1 MLFLGK
7 FTKMVKNNFMDNI
20 ADIYELSPMQQGM
33 LFHTLYAPNSGVYF
47 EQLICTLEGEL
58 QVSALRR
65 AWEEVV
71 TRHPILRTSFHW
83 DEMDKPLQVVHTKVN
98 VPWEQQN
105 WLFMTSDEQEKRLE
119 AFLESDRQL
128 GFDLNLAPLMRF
140 TLIQVAETT
149 WQLVWS
155 NHHLLLDGWCLSIIF
170 KEVFAFYEAFSQ
182 GKDIYLDI
190 TSRPYHDYIAWLQ
203 QQNIAQA
210 ETFWQQSLRGFSVP
224 TPLFGSKFFNGISS
238 QQEKYDQQ
246 HLWVSETL
254 SSALQIFVRQHHLT
268 LSTLIQGVW
277 ALLLSY
283 YSGESD
289 VVFGVTVS
297 GRPATLPG
305 VESMVGLFINTLPAR
320 VQVSNDLSLLSWL
333 QQLQAQQVEREQ
345 YAYTPL
351 IDIQGWSD
359 IPRGMSLFESI
370 VVVENY
376 PLKVSLQD
384 LVSGLS
390 IQSVRSLEQTNYPL
404 TLEAMPGDKL
414 FLGIDYDCDRFD
426 AATIGRILGHFQ
438 TLLENIVN
446 HQEQKI
452 SELSLLTDA
461 QRHQLMVE
469 WNSTEVKYPQNKC
482 IHELFE
488 VQVERTPD
496 AVAVV
501 YEQQQLTYR
510 ELNTKANQLA
520 HHLQTLGV
528 RPEVLVGICVERSLE
543 MLVGLLAILK
553 AGGAYVPLDPA
564 YPQERLAFMLE
575 DSQVALLLTQKSLV
589 NSLPKH
595 KVKVICLD
603 SDWETIARQSPEKPL
618 SAVTFENL
626 AYVMYTSGSTGKP
639 KGVMIEHKSLVNYTQ
654 TANVVYAFQP
664 CDHILQFASISWD
677 TSAEEMY
684 PCLTSGATLVLR
696 TPSMLDSVSTFLQK
710 CQDWSL
716 TVINVPTAYWHELT
730 AHLGLTKASVFP
742 KSLRLVII
750 GGEGVLRERLIT
762 WHKYVG
768 QDVRLVDAYGSTETT
783 AVTTICDLSGVDA
796 ALTELTIGRPIH
808 NVQVYVLNQYLQPVP
823 IGVPGE
829 LHISGA
835 GLARGYLNRP
845 EVTKEKFIP
854 NPFERSRGA
863 GEQGSRGA
871 EFLPNSQSPIA
882 SRQSPVPSPRL
893 YKTGDLVRYRLD
905 GKIEFLG
912 RIDHQVKIR
921 GFRIEVEEIE
931 AILSQHPEVRQSAIV
946 VCEDKLGN
954 KRLVAYVVPNQ
965 EKLSTT
971 EVRRFLKQKLPDYMI
986 PAAFVMLEV
995 LPLTP
1000 NGKIDRKALPIP
1012 EVLQNSLEQEYVA
1025 PRTPEEE
1032 VLAHI
1037 WAEVLGL
1044 QRVGIYDNFFELGGH
1059 SLLATQLISRLQ
1071 QTFGVNLPI
1080 RSLFE
1085 TPDVSGLV
1093 EVLIRHETEPG
1104 KVAATAR
1111 LRQKLNQMSD
1121 EEIQSM
1127 LQTKF
1132 KSVV

>member
-1 MLFLGK
+1 
-7 FTKMVKNNFMDNI
+7 MVKDNSVDEI
-20 ADIYELSPMQQGM
+20 IDIYELSPMQQGM

-47 EQLICTLEGEL
+47 EQLICTLDGDL
-58 QVSALRR
+58 QVLAFQQ
-65 AWEEVV
+65 AWEQVV
-71 TRHPILRTSFHW
+71 ARHPVLRTSFHW
-83 DEMDKPLQVVHTKVN
+83 DELDKPLQVVHSKVD

-105 WLFMTSDEQEKRLE
+105 WLGLTSEEQEKRLE

-128 GFDLNLAPLMRF
+128 GFDLKQAPLMRF
-140 TLIQVAETT
+140 TLIQVAKTT
-149 WQLVWS
+149 WQFIWS

-190 TSRPYHDYIAWLQ
+190 TSRPYRDYIAWLQ
-203 QQNIAQA
+203 EKNLNEA

-224 TPLFGSKFFNGISS
+224 TPLFGTKSSKGISS
-238 QQEKYDQQ
+238 EEQKYDQQ

-254 SSALQIFVRQHHLT
+254 SSALQTLARQYHLT
-268 LSTLIQGVW
+268 IATLIQGVW

-289 VVFGVTVS
+289 VIFGVTVS

-320 VQVSNDLSLLSWL
+320 VQVAKDLSLLAWL

-345 YAYTPL
+345 YSYTPL

-359 IPRGMSLFESI
+359 VPRGMTLFESI

-376 PLKVSLQD
+376 PLKVGLQERFG
-384 LVSGLS
+384 GLS
-390 IQSVRSLEQTNYPL
+390 IENVRSFERTNYPL
-404 TLEAMPGDKL
+404 TLEAMPGEKL
-414 FLGIDYDCDRFD
+414 FLGIDYDSKRFD
-426 AATIGRILGHFQ
+426 AATIDRILVHFQ

-446 HQEQKI
+446 HPEQRI
-452 SELSLLTDA
+452 SDLSPLTVAERHELL
-461 QRHQLMVE
+461 VE
-469 WNSTEVKYPQNKC
+469 WNNTQKKYSQDKC

-488 VQVERTPD
+488 AQVERTPD

-501 YEQQQLTYR
+501 FEEQQLTYR
-510 ELNTKANQLA
+510 ELNAQANQLA
-520 HHLQTLGV
+520 HHLQALGV
-528 RPEVLVGICVERSLE
+528 RPEVLVGICIERSPL
-543 MLVGLLAILK
+543 MLVGLLGILK
-553 AGGAYVPLDPA
+553 AGGAYLPLDPA
-564 YPQERLAFMLE
+564 YPEERLAFMLK
-575 DSQVALLLTQKSLV
+575 DSQVALLLTHKPLVKSLFQHQV
-589 NSLPKH
+589 Q
-595 KVKVICLD
+595 VICLD
-603 SDWETIARQSPEKPL
+603 SDWETIATESVEKPP
-618 SAVTFENL
+618 SVVTPENL
-626 AYVMYTSGSTGKP
+626 AYVIYTSGSTGKP

-654 TANVVYAFQP
+654 TTNVKYAFQP
-664 CDHILQFASISWD
+664 CDRILQFSSISWD
-677 TSAEEMY
+677 TSAEDIY
-684 PCLTSGATLVLR
+684 PCLSAGATLVLR

-716 TVINVPTAYWHELT
+716 TVVNLPTAYWHELT
-730 AHLGLTKASVFP
+730 AHLALTKASVFP

-750 GGEGVLRERLIT
+750 GGEGVLQERLII
-762 WHKYVG
+762 WHKYVSPN
-768 QDVRLVDAYGSTETT
+768 VRLVNTYGSTETT
-783 AVTTICDLSGVDA
+783 AVTTTYELSPSAQVDTA
-796 ALTELTIGRPIH
+796 SQEVAIGRPIH
-808 NVQVYVLNQYLQPVP
+808 NVQAYVLNQYLQPLP

-835 GLARGYLNRP
+835 GLARSYLNHSDL
-845 EVTKEKFIP
+845 TSEKFIP
-854 NPFERSRGA
+854 NPFSHDS
-863 GEQGSRGA
+863 GS
-871 EFLPNSQSPIA
+871 
-882 SRQSPVPSPRL
+882 RL

-905 GKIEFLG
+905 GNIEFIG

-921 GFRIEVEEIE
+921 GFRIELEEIE
-931 AILSQHPEVRQSAIV
+931 AILAQHPEVRESAVV

-954 KRLVAYVVPNQ
+954 KRLIAYVVPNQ
-965 EKLSTT
+965 EKFSTI
-971 EVRRFLKQKLPDYMI
+971 EVRHFIKQKLPDYML

-1000 NGKIDRKALPIP
+1000 SGKIDRKALLIP
-1012 EVLQNSLEQEYVA
+1012 EVLENNLEQEYIM

-1032 VLAHI
+1032 VLAQI

-1044 QRVGIYDNFFELGGH
+1044 ERVGIYDNFFELGGH

-1085 TPDVSGLV
+1085 TPNVNGLV
-1093 EVLIRHETEPG
+1093 KALIEHETEPG
-1104 KVAATAR
+1104 KVATTAR

-1121 EEIQSM
+1121 EEIQVM
-1127 LQTKF
+1127 LQTTLR
-1132 KSVV
+1132 STI

>member
-1 MLFLGK
+1 
-7 FTKMVKNNFMDNI
+7 MDNI
-20 ADIYELSPMQQGM
+20 TDIYELSPMQQGM

-47 EQLICTLEGEL
+47 QQLICTLDGDL
-58 QVSALRR
+58 QVSALQQ

-71 TRHPILRTSFHW
+71 TRHPVLRTSFHW
-83 DEMDKPLQVVHTKVN
+83 DELDKPLQVVHAKVN
-98 VPWEQQN
+98 LPWEQQN
-105 WLFMTSDEQEKRLE
+105 WLGLTEDEQEKRLE

-128 GFDLNLAPLMRF
+128 GFDLNQAPLMRF

-190 TSRPYHDYIAWLQ
+190 TSRPYRDYIAWLQ
-203 QQNIAQA
+203 QQNLAQA
-210 ETFWQQSLRGFSVP
+210 EAFWRQTLWEFNVP
-224 TPLFGSKFFNGISS
+224 TPLFGSKSFNGIST
-238 QQEKYDQQ
+238 QEEKYDQQ

-254 SSALQIFVRQHHLT
+254 FSALQTLARQHHLT
-268 LSTLIQGVW
+268 ISTFIQGVW

-297 GRPATLPG
+297 GRPATLLG

-320 VQVSNDLSLLSWL
+320 VQVSNDLSLMSWL

-345 YAYTPL
+345 YAHTPL

-359 IPRGMSLFESI
+359 VPRGMALFESI
-370 VVVENY
+370 VVFENY
-376 PLKVSLQD
+376 PLEVALQEQ
-384 LVSGLS
+384 VAGLS
-390 IQSVRSLEQTNYPL
+390 IQNVRSLEHTNYPL
-404 TLEAMPGDKL
+404 TLEAMPAGQKL
-414 FLGIDYDCDRFD
+414 CLTIEYDSDRFD
-426 AATIGRILGHFQ
+426 AATISRILGHFQ

-446 HQEQKI
+446 HPEQRI
-452 SELSLLTDA
+452 SELSPLTVA
-461 QRHQLMVE
+461 ERHQLLVE
-469 WNSTEVKYPQNKC
+469 WNNTLVNYPQNKC

-488 VQVERTPD
+488 AQVERTPD

-501 YEQQQLTYR
+501 FEEQQLTYR
-510 ELNTKANQLA
+510 ELNAQANQLA
-520 HHLQTLGV
+520 HRLQALGV
-528 RPEVLVGICVERSLE
+528 RPEVLVGIYIERSLK
-543 MLVGLLAILK
+543 MLVGLLGILK

-595 KVKVICLD
+595 EMQVICLD
-603 SDWETIARQSPEKPL
+603 SDWETIATESVEKPL
-618 SAVTFENL
+618 SLVTSENL
-626 AYVMYTSGSTGKP
+626 AYVIYTSGSTGKP

-654 TANVVYAFQP
+654 TASVEYALQP
-664 CDHILQFASISWD
+664 CDRILQFSSISWD
-677 TSAEEMY
+677 TSAEDIY
-684 PCLTSGATLVLR
+684 PCLAVGATLVLR

-716 TVINVPTAYWHELT
+716 TVVNLPTAYWHELT
-730 AHLGLTKASVFP
+730 AHLGLTKVSVFP

-750 GGEGVLRERLIT
+750 GGEAVLRERLIT
-762 WHKYVG
+762 WYKHVS
-768 QDVRLVDAYGSTETT
+768 QDVRLVNAYGLTETT
-783 AVTTICDLSGVDA
+783 AVTTICELSRSAEVDA
-796 ALTELTIGRPIH
+796 ALQEVTIGRPIH

-829 LHISGA
+829 LYISGA
-835 GLARGYLNRP
+835 GLARGYLNHSDL
-845 EVTKEKFIP
+845 TLEKFIP
-854 NPFERSRGA
+854 NPFSDDSG
-863 GEQGSRGA
+863 G
-871 EFLPNSQSPIA
+871 
-882 SRQSPVPSPRL
+882 RL
-893 YKTGDLVRYRLD
+893 YKTGDLVRYLPN
-905 GKIEFLG
+905 GNIEFLG

-921 GFRIEVEEIE
+921 GFRIELEEIE
-931 AILSQHPEVRQSAIV
+931 AILSQHPEVRESAII

-965 EKLSTT
+965 EKLSTI
-971 EVRRFLKQKLPDYMI
+971 EVRRFLKQKLPDYMV
-986 PAAFVMLEV
+986 PAAFVVLKI

-1000 NGKIDRKALPIP
+1000 NGKVDRKALPIP

-1032 VLAHI
+1032 VLTQI

-1044 QRVGIYDNFFELGGH
+1044 ERVGIYDNFFELGGH

-1093 EVLIRHETEPG
+1093 KVLIQHETEPG

-1111 LRQKLNQMSD
+1111 LQQKLNQMSD
-1121 EEIQSM
+1121 EEIQAM

-1132 KSVV
+1132 KVPNVV